1 MKKRIKEYR
10 NNRQHTPLTD
20 EELKEWSKLGFELVG
35 FAIDCNENLK
45 YHYIFA
51 KEDEEEPKKKKNIED
66 NNEDAEFIEMIYSIY
81 PQKCPKRGSSLGKC
95 SKDKDRIKKLLK
107 NYTKEQIEEVVRREI
122 DSKYGISYMQNF
134 STFLNNFPDPI
145 VLWEGSKKEQKDD
158 KKVVIGGVIYK

>member
-1 MKKRIKEYR
+1 MKKRIKEYC

-51 KEDEEEPKKKKNIED
+51 KEDEEEPKKKEPIED
-66 NNEDAEFIEMIYSIY
+66 SIDDMEFIEMIYSLY
-81 PQKCPKRGSSLGKC
+81 PTTCPKRGVSLGKS

-107 NYTKEQIEEVVRREI
+107 NYTKEQIEAVVRKEV
-122 DSKYGISYMQNF
+122 DSKYGYSYMQNF
-134 STFLNNFPDPI
+134 STFLNNFPDPSLI
-145 VLWEGSKKEQKDD
+145 EAPKIKQTTKDS
-158 KKVVIGGVIYK
+158 IYR